1 MAREL
6 LSGEGDRR
14 GLRFS
19 RDYNLIVQRR
29 AADSA
34 ERIRMNIRKRL
45 VSVSL
50 AAAGMMVLAGP
61 NAATA
66 DPVAD
71 FYQGKRIT
79 MGVGSEPGGGYDAYA
94 RLVTRHIGRLIPGN
108 PSFVVQNMPGGGGLR
123 VTNHLYNV
131 APKDGTAMATV
142 QRALLTSPLLE
153 GRKLQLQFDPMKFNW
168 IGSLNSET
176 GLIVVWHTAPHKTM
190 EDLFKTELLVGSSSP
205 STDFLPLFLNN
216 VLNTKFKIIPGY
228 KSSTDA
234 YLAMERGELSGRVS
248 TGWAGDKDV
257 LEPWMKDNKVRFLAQ
272 LAMTKS
278 PEFPNLPLILD
289 YARTPQD
296 KQVMELILAAQHW
309 GRPFVMPPDVPQD
322 RVAAV
327 RKAFID
333 MTKDEQFLTEAKK
346 LRMDLDIVTGAEID
360 ELLKRVYATPPEIVE
375 IARKAISE
383 SPR

>member
-1 MAREL
+1 MIGKAQFYSAL
-6 LSGEGDRR
+6 AVST
-14 GLRFS
+14 
-19 RDYNLIVQRR
+19 VV
-29 AADSA
+29 AAFA
-34 ERIRMNIRKRL
+34 P
-45 VSVSL
+45 SV
-50 AAAGMMVLAGP
+50 
-61 NAATA
+61 ATA
-66 DPVAD
+66 DAVAD

-94 RLVTRHIGRLIPGN
+94 RLVTRHMGRLIPGN
-108 PSFVVQNMPGGGGLR
+108 PGFVVQNMPGGGGLR
-123 VTNHLYNV
+123 VTNHLYSV
-131 APKDGTAMATV
+131 ALKDGTAMATV

-176 GLIVVWHTAPHKTM
+176 GLIVVWHTAPHRTM
-190 EDLFKTELLVGSSSP
+190 DDLFKAELLVGSSSP

-216 VLNTKFKIIPGY
+216 VLNTKLKIIPGY
-228 KSSTDA
+228 KSSTEA
-234 YLAMERGELSGRVS
+234 YLAMERGELQGRVS
-248 TGWAGDKDV
+248 TGWAGDKDI
-257 LEPWMKDNKVRFLAQ
+257 LEPWMKDRKVRFLAQ

-278 PEFPNLPLILD
+278 PEFPDLPLILD
-289 YARTPQD
+289 FARTPQD

-333 MTKDEQFLTEAKK
+333 MTKDEQFLSEASK
-346 LRMDLDIVTGAEID
+346 LRMDLDVVTGAQID

>member
-1 MAREL
+1 
-6 LSGEGDRR
+6 
-14 GLRFS
+14 
-19 RDYNLIVQRR
+19 
-29 AADSA
+29 
-34 ERIRMNIRKRL
+34 
-45 VSVSL
+45 
-50 AAAGMMVLAGP
+50 
-61 NAATA
+61 
-66 DPVAD
+66 
-71 FYQGKRIT
+71 
-79 MGVGSEPGGGYDAYA
+79 
-94 RLVTRHIGRLIPGN
+94 
-108 PSFVVQNMPGGGGLR
+108 
-123 VTNHLYNV
+123 
-131 APKDGTAMATV
+131 
-142 QRALLTSPLLE
+142 
-153 GRKLQLQFDPMKFNW
+153 
-168 IGSLNSET
+168 
-176 GLIVVWHTAPHKTM
+176 M

>member
-1 MAREL
+1 MKAAGDLFACVFTSVL
-6 LSGEGDRR
+6 LAS
-14 GLRFS
+14 
-19 RDYNLIVQRR
+19 
-29 AADSA
+29 AAQGASA
-34 ERIRMNIRKRL
+34 ET
-45 VSVSL
+45 V
-50 AAAGMMVLAGP
+50 G
-61 NAATA
+61 
-66 DPVAD
+66 D

-79 MGVGSEPGGGYDAYA
+79 MAVGSEPGGGYDAYA

-108 PSFVVQNMPGGGGLR
+108 PGFVVQNMPGGGGLR

-142 QRALLTSPLLE
+142 QRGLLTSPLLE

-176 GLIVVWHTAPHKTM
+176 GLIVVWHTAPHRTM
-190 EDLFKTELLVGSSSP
+190 DDLFKTELLVGSSSP

-216 VLNTKFKIIPGY
+216 VIHTKLKIIPGY

-234 YLAMERGELSGRVS
+234 YLAMERGELQGRVS

-257 LEPWMKDNKVRFLAQ
+257 LEPWLMDQKVRLLAQ
-272 LAMTKS
+272 LAMS
-278 PEFPNLPLILD
+278 RSSEFPDLPLILD

-309 GRPFVMPPDVPQD
+309 GRPFVMPPGVPQD

-327 RKAFID
+327 RTAFVE
-333 MTKDEQFLTEAKK
+333 MTKDQQFLAEAKK
-346 LRMDLDIVTGAEID
+346 LRMDLDIVTGEEID
-360 ELLKRVYATPPEIVE
+360 VLLKRVYATPPEIVE
-375 IARKAISE
+375 LARKAISE

>member
-6 LSGEGDRR
+6 LNVAGDQR
-14 GLRFS
+14 GLVVSQGIEMRAQP
-19 RDYNLIVQRR
+19 VQTV
-29 AADSA
+29 SA
-34 ERIRMNIRKRL
+34 EKNGMMNTKRL
-45 VSVSL
+45 FSAS
-50 AAAGMMVLAGP
+50 AAIAGVMLTAC
-61 NAATA
+61 ATSAMA
-66 DPVAD
+66 DAVGD

-94 RLVTRHIGRLIPGN
+94 RMVTRHIGKLIPGN
-108 PSFVVQNMPGGGGLR
+108 PGFVVQNMPGGGGLR

-142 QRALLTSPLLE
+142 QRGLLTSPLLE
-153 GRKLQLQFDPMKFNW
+153 ARKLQLQFDPMKFNW

-190 EDLFKTELLVGSSSP
+190 DDLFKTELLVGSSSP

-216 VLNTKFKIIPGY
+216 VINTKFKIIPGY

-234 YLAMERGELSGRVS
+234 YIALERGELQGRVS

-272 LAMTKS
+272 LAMTKN
-278 PEFPNLPLILD
+278 PEFPNLPLIID
-289 YARTPQD
+289 YARTAQD

-333 MTKDEQFLTEAKK
+333 MTKDEQFLAESKK
-346 LRMDLDIVTGAEID
+346 LRMDLDVVTGAEID
-360 ELLKRVYATPPEIVE
+360 TLLKRVYATPPEIVE

>member
-1 MAREL
+1 ME
-6 LSGEGDRR
+6 
-14 GLRFS
+14 
-19 RDYNLIVQRR
+19 IT
-29 AADSA
+29 
-34 ERIRMNIRKRL
+34 KRL
-45 VSVSL
+45 VSVTV
-50 AAAGMMVLAGP
+50 AAAGLMILAGP
-61 NAATA
+61 RVATA

-94 RLVTRHIGRLIPGN
+94 RLVTRHMGRFIPGN
-108 PSFVVQNMPGGGGLR
+108 PGFVVQNMPGGGGLR

-360 ELLKRVYATPPEIVE
+360 DLLKRVYATPPEIVE

>member
-1 MAREL
+1 MRKARL
-6 LSGEGDRR
+6 
-14 GLRFS
+14 
-19 RDYNLIVQRR
+19 
-29 AADSA
+29 
-34 ERIRMNIRKRL
+34 
-45 VSVSL
+45 L
-50 AAAGMMVLAGP
+50 AAAALSSAALAVAAP
-61 NAATA
+61 NRAHS

-108 PSFVVQNMPGGGGLR
+108 PGFVVQNMPGGGGLR

-168 IGSLNSET
+168 VGSLNSET
-176 GLIVVWHTAPHKTM
+176 GLIVVWHTAPHRTM
-190 EDLFKTELLVGSSSP
+190 EDLFKTDLLVGSSSP

-216 VLNTKFKIIPGY
+216 VLNTRFKIIPGY
-228 KSSTDA
+228 KSSQDA
-234 YLAMERGELSGRVS
+234 YLAMERGELQGRVS

-278 PEFPNLPLILD
+278 PEFPDLPLILD

-296 KQVMELILAAQHW
+296 RQVMELILAAQHW

-327 RKAFID
+327 RKAFIE
-333 MTKDEQFLTEAKK
+333 MTKDEQFLGEAKK
-346 LRMDLDIVTGAEID
+346 LRMDLDVVTGAEID
-360 ELLKRVYATPPEIVE
+360 DLLKRVYATPPEIVE

>member
-1 MAREL
+1 MGKARL
-6 LSGEGDRR
+6 
-14 GLRFS
+14 
-19 RDYNLIVQRR
+19 
-29 AADSA
+29 
-34 ERIRMNIRKRL
+34 
-45 VSVSL
+45 L
-50 AAAGMMVLAGP
+50 AAAALWSAAV
-61 NAATA
+61 AATA
-66 DPVAD
+66 SRPAHADAVAD

-108 PSFVVQNMPGGGGLR
+108 PGFVVQNMPGGGGLR

-176 GLIVVWHTAPHKTM
+176 GLIVVWHTAPHRTM

-216 VLNTKFKIIPGY
+216 VLDTKFKIIPGY
-228 KSSTDA
+228 KSSQDA
-234 YLAMERGELSGRVS
+234 YLALERGELQGRVS

-289 YARTPQD
+289 YARTAQD
-296 KQVMELILAAQHW
+296 RQVMELILAAQHW

-327 RKAFID
+327 RKAFVE
-333 MTKDEQFLTEAKK
+333 MTKDDQFLGEAKK
-346 LRMDLDIVTGAEID
+346 LRMDLDVVTGAEID
-360 ELLKRVYATPPEIVE
+360 DLLKRVYATPPEIVE

>member
-1 MAREL
+1 MGKARL
-6 LSGEGDRR
+6 
-14 GLRFS
+14 
-19 RDYNLIVQRR
+19 
-29 AADSA
+29 
-34 ERIRMNIRKRL
+34 
-45 VSVSL
+45 L
-50 AAAGMMVLAGP
+50 AAAALSSAVF
-61 NAATA
+61 AATA
-66 DPVAD
+66 PRPAHADAVAD

-108 PSFVVQNMPGGGGLR
+108 PGFVVQNMPGGGGLR

-176 GLIVVWHTAPHKTM
+176 GLIVVWHTAPHRTM

-216 VLNTKFKIIPGY
+216 VLDTKFKIIPGY
-228 KSSTDA
+228 KSSQDA
-234 YLAMERGELSGRVS
+234 YLALERGELQGRVS

-289 YARTPQD
+289 YARTAQD
-296 KQVMELILAAQHW
+296 RQVMELILAAQHW

-327 RKAFID
+327 RKAFVE
-333 MTKDEQFLTEAKK
+333 MTKDEQFLGEAKK
-346 LRMDLDIVTGAEID
+346 LRMDLDVVTGAEID
-360 ELLKRVYATPPEIVE
+360 DLLKRVYATPPEIVE

>member
-1 MAREL
+1 
-6 LSGEGDRR
+6 
-14 GLRFS
+14 
-19 RDYNLIVQRR
+19 
-29 AADSA
+29 
-34 ERIRMNIRKRL
+34 MNIRKRL

-94 RLVTRHIGRLIPGN
+94 RLVTRHVGRLIPGN

-205 STDFLPLFLNN
+205 STDFLLLFLNN

-278 PEFPNLPLILD
+278 REFPNLPLILD

>member
-1 MAREL
+1 MIGKAQFYSAL
-6 LSGEGDRR
+6 AVTSG
-14 GLRFS
+14 LMLAS
-19 RDYNLIVQRR
+19 APSIA
-29 AADSA
+29 AADA
-34 ERIRMNIRKRL
+34 
-45 VSVSL
+45 
-50 AAAGMMVLAGP
+50 
-61 NAATA
+61 
-66 DPVAD
+66 VAD

-79 MGVGSEPGGGYDAYA
+79 MGVGSDPGGGYDAYA
-94 RLVTRHIGRLIPGN
+94 RLVTRHMGRLIPGN
-108 PSFVVQNMPGGGGLR
+108 PGFVVQNMPGGGGLR

-190 EDLFKTELLVGSSSP
+190 ADLFKTELLVGSSSP

-234 YLAMERGELSGRVS
+234 YLALERGELAGRVS

-278 PEFPNLPLILD
+278 PEFPDLPLILD
-289 YARTPQD
+289 FARTPQD

-309 GRPFVMPPDVPQD
+309 GRPFVLPPDVPLD
-322 RVAAV
+322 RVAAM

-333 MTKDEQFLTEAKK
+333 MTKDEQFLAESKK

-375 IARKAISE
+375 IARKAISD

>member
-1 MAREL
+1 ME
-6 LSGEGDRR
+6 
-14 GLRFS
+14 
-19 RDYNLIVQRR
+19 IT
-29 AADSA
+29 
-34 ERIRMNIRKRL
+34 KRL
-45 VSVSL
+45 VSVPV
-50 AAAGMMVLAGP
+50 AAAGLMILAGP
-61 NAATA
+61 RVATA

-94 RLVTRHIGRLIPGN
+94 RLVTRHMGRFIPGN
-108 PSFVVQNMPGGGGLR
+108 PGFVVQNMPGGGGLR

>member
-1 MAREL
+1 MRKARL
-6 LSGEGDRR
+6 
-14 GLRFS
+14 
-19 RDYNLIVQRR
+19 
-29 AADSA
+29 
-34 ERIRMNIRKRL
+34 
-45 VSVSL
+45 L
-50 AAAGMMVLAGP
+50 AAAALSSAALAVAAP
-61 NAATA
+61 NRAHA
-66 DPVAD
+66 DAVAD

-108 PSFVVQNMPGGGGLR
+108 PGFVVQNMPGGGGLR

-176 GLIVVWHTAPHKTM
+176 GLIVVWHTAPHRTM
-190 EDLFKTELLVGSSSP
+190 EDLFKTDLLVGSSSP

-228 KSSTDA
+228 KSSQDA
-234 YLAMERGELSGRVS
+234 YLAMERGELQGRVS

-278 PEFPNLPLILD
+278 PEFPDLPLILD

-296 KQVMELILAAQHW
+296 RQVMELILAAQHW

-327 RKAFID
+327 RKAFIE
-333 MTKDEQFLTEAKK
+333 MTKDEQFLGEAKK
-346 LRMDLDIVTGAEID
+346 LRMDLDVVTGAEID
-360 ELLKRVYATPPEIVE
+360 DLLKRVYATPPEIVE

>member
-1 MAREL
+1 MGKARL
-6 LSGEGDRR
+6 
-14 GLRFS
+14 
-19 RDYNLIVQRR
+19 
-29 AADSA
+29 
-34 ERIRMNIRKRL
+34 
-45 VSVSL
+45 L
-50 AAAGMMVLAGP
+50 AAAALWSAVF
-61 NAATA
+61 AATA
-66 DPVAD
+66 SRPAHADAVAD

-108 PSFVVQNMPGGGGLR
+108 PGFVVQNMPGGGGLR

-176 GLIVVWHTAPHKTM
+176 GLIVVWHTAPHRTM

-216 VLNTKFKIIPGY
+216 VLDTKFKIIPGY
-228 KSSTDA
+228 KSSQDA
-234 YLAMERGELSGRVS
+234 YLALERGELQGRVS

-289 YARTPQD
+289 YARTAQD
-296 KQVMELILAAQHW
+296 RQVMELILAAQHW

-327 RKAFID
+327 RKAFVE
-333 MTKDEQFLTEAKK
+333 MTKDEQFLGEAKK
-346 LRMDLDIVTGAEID
+346 LRMDLDVVTGAEID
-360 ELLKRVYATPPEIVE
+360 DLLKRVYATPPEIVE